1 MWKRLNNERTVAYL
15 SLTAAVL
22 WVLVFSIQVRNF
34 YVQRQRDIERSEKLD
49 EINKALQSIV
59 DEITKKERP

>member
-49 EINKALQSIV
+49 ELSKSLQSIV

>member
-22 WVLVFSIQVRNF
+22 WLLVFSIQVRNF
-34 YVQRQRDIERSEKLD
+34 YIQRQRDIERAQKLD
-49 EINKALQSIV
+49 EMNDSLQAIV
-59 DEITKKERP
+59 DEITKKDQ